1 MHEFFHDVVLHAL
14 EECARLL
21 PFLFLTYLLMEWL
34 EHRAS
39 ERTTSLLSRAGRFAP
54 PLGAL
59 LGVVPQCG
67 FSTVASNLYSARLV
81 TAGTLVAVFLS
92 TSDEMLPLLLGGS
105 LPLPKV
111 LAILGYKVL
120 VAIVVG
126 LVLDLVLSLSKREE
140 ESHVHELCE
149 SEGCHCEGGILRSAT
164 VHTVKI
170 ALFLLVSIMAIN
182 LVVFLVGEEP
192 LRELLSK
199 IGVLGHLVCALVG
212 LVPNCAVSVLLT
224 QFYLDGYLSAGA
236 MLAGLL
242 PGAGVG
248 ILVLCRMNRPKAQTV
263 RLLLLLVGVGI
274 LFGLLADAPFLAP
287 LFAI

>member
-1 MHEFFHDVVLHAL
+1 MHEFFHDIVLHAL

-105 LPLPKV
+105 VPLPKV
-111 LAILGYKVL
+111 LAILGYKVA
-120 VAIVVG
+120 VAILVG
-126 LVLDLVLSLSKREE
+126 VLLDLAISLSKHKEKV
-140 ESHVHELCE
+140 HVHELCE
-149 SEGCHCEGGILRSAT
+149 SEGCHCEGGILRSAV

-170 ALFLLVSIMAIN
+170 SLFLLVSVMAIN
-182 LVVFLVGEEP
+182 LLVFLVGEDS
-192 LRELLSK
+192 LRALLSDM
-199 IGVLGHLVCALVG
+199 GVLGHFVCALLG

-224 QFYLDGYLSAGA
+224 QFYLEGYLSAGT

-248 ILVLCRMNRPKAQTV
+248 MLVLCRMNRPKKQTAM
-263 RLLLLLVGVGI
+263 LLLLLFLTGV
-274 LFGLLADAPFLAP
+274 LFGLLADTPLLAP

>member
-67 FSTVASNLYSARLV
+67 FSTVAANLYSARLL

-92 TSDEMLPLLLGGS
+92 TSDEMLPLLLGGNV
-105 LPLPKV
+105 PLPKV
-111 LAILGYKVL
+111 LAILGYKVFA
-120 VAIVVG
+120 AITVG
-126 LVLDLVLSLSKREE
+126 LLLDLILSLSKHKEE
-140 ESHVHELCE
+140 AHVHELCE
-149 SEGCHCEGGILRSAT
+149 SEGCHCEGGILRSAI

-170 ALFLLVSIMAIN
+170 ALFLLVSVMAIN
-182 LVVFLVGEEP
+182 LLVFLVGEEP
-192 LRELLSK
+192 LRALLSGM
-199 IGVLGHLVCALVG
+199 GVLGHLVCALVG

-248 ILVLCRMNRPKAQTV
+248 ILVLCRMNRPKRQTA
-263 RLLLLLVGVGI
+263 LLLLLLAFVGV
-274 LFGLLADAPFLAP
+274 LFGLLADTPVLAP